1 MSAEDLFRVEGL
13 SVRPAEPGPDGPLPD
28 IIRGLDFTV
37 GAGEI
42 HAVMGPNGSGK
53 STLASALMGSPEY
66 EVTAGTITLLGDDVS
81 AWPADERAKAG
92 MFLAFQYP
100 QEIPGVSVIQFLRQ
114 ALSARKGIDLSVLE
128 LRLAA
133 MEWTE
138 RLGMDS
144 AFVDRY
150 LNEGFS
156 GGEKKRNEIMQM
168 AILEPQLAILDETD
182 SGLDIDALRIV
193 ARGIHAVRE
202 QRPAD
207 GRRADHPLPA
217 TARRGDP
224 RRRPRDDRRAD
235 RGVRRDGARRARR
248 RCRLRVV
255 PRHGGR
261 IVTTTAEAVDRLD
274 ATALKQRFP
283 LLLKEID
290 DAPIHYLD
298 SANTSQKPR
307 EVIEAMTAF
316 TETSYAP
323 INRSAYRLA
332 ADATDAYEG
341 ARAKVAGFVNA
352 RHADEIVF
360 TKNATEAL
368 NLVAQS
374 WGGAHLT
381 AGDVVVVTEMEHHAN
396 VVPWHIMAARQ
407 GIELRWLPI
416 TPDGQL
422 DLDDGNLERLL
433 DGAKVFAFTAMSNVL
448 GTLTPVAELTAAAHA
463 AGALAVVDACQ
474 YVPHNVT
481 DVQAWGA
488 DFVAFSAHKMC
499 GPSGIGAL
507 WGRAELLDDT
517 PPFLGGGNMIA
528 DVRFDGYT
536 PAPVPAKFEAG
547 TPPIIEAIGF
557 GAAVDFMQGVGMER
571 IHAHERALSEY
582 AMTTMTDRFGDDIT
596 IHGPANPA
604 LRGGV
609 LSFAFRELHPHDVS
623 QVLDQRNVCVRAGH
637 HCAKPLMRVLDV
649 AATVRASWYLYND
662 RDDIDA
668 LADALDGASDIFG
681 LPPAPA

>member
-1 MSAEDLFRVEGL
+1 MSAEDLFCVEGL
-13 SVRPAEPGPDGPLPD
+13 SARPAEPGPDGPLPD
-28 IIRGLDFTV
+28 IIRGLDLTV
-37 GAGEI
+37 RAGEI

-66 EVTAGTITLLGDDVS
+66 EVTAGTITFGGDDVS
-81 AWPADERAKAG
+81 DWPADERAKAG

-202 QRPAD
+202 QRPDMGVVLITHYQRLLDEVTPEVVHVMID
-207 GRRADHPLPA
+207 GRIAESGGMELVER
-217 TARRGDP
+217 
-224 RRRPRDDRRAD
+224 
-235 RGVRRDGARRARR
+235 VDGAGYDSF
-248 RCRLRVV
+248 
-255 PRHGGR
+255 PRHGGC
-261 IVTTTAEAVDRLD
+261 IVTVTVDDVDRLD
-274 ATALKQRFP
+274 AAALKQRFP
-283 LLLKEID
+283 LLLQEID
-290 DAPIHYLD
+290 HLPIHYLD

-307 EVIEAMTAF
+307 EVIDAMSEF

-341 ARAKVAGFVNA
+341 ARSKVARFVNA

-374 WGGAHLT
+374 WGGAHLA

-396 VVPWHIMAARQ
+396 VVPWHIMAERH

-416 TPDGQL
+416 TPDGRL
-422 DLDDGNLERLL
+422 DLAGDNLERLL

-448 GTLTPVAELTAAAHA
+448 GTLTPVAELAAAAHA

-481 DVQAWGA
+481 DVQAWDA

-571 IHAHERALSEY
+571 IHTHERALSEY
-582 AMTTMTDRFGDDIT
+582 ALTTLTDRFGDDIT
-596 IHGPANPA
+596 IHGPPNPA

-609 LSFAFRELHPHDVS
+609 VSFAFRDLHPHDVS

-681 LPPAPA
+681 LPPS